1 MSVQREVI
9 VSNKLGL
16 HARASAQLVNLA
28 SGFASNIR
36 LELNGQSVDA
46 KSIMGIMMLAATTGS
61 QIRVTAE
68 GTDAEDAVERIVDLF
83 EQKFGEEE

>member
-61 QIRVTAE
+61 LINVTAE

>member
-61 QIRVTAE
+61 LISVTAE